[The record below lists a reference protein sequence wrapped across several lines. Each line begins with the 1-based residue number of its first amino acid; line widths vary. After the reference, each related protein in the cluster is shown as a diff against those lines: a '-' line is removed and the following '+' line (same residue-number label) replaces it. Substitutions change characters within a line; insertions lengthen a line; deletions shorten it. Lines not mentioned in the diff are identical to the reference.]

1 MGCSEVRDLPTA
13 MEIYKLL
20 PKKNCGECKFPTCLA
35 FAMQLANQKVALE
48 ACPYVSPE
56 AKAALEESGAPPIRL
71 VTFGSGELAAK
82 TGDETQLFRHDKTF
96 YHPTVI
102 GLVADDSEGLERMKA
117 KVEEAHGLS
126 FERVGQIIRVD
137 AVAIRHS
144 TGKVSDFIEAAKTA
158 CSKELPTILMTDDP
172 KAMEEAAGQC
182 KDRKPLLYKATP
194 SNFDAMLAVAKSSGC
209 PLVVGGASNLDELGQ
224 IADKAKASGVVDLV
238 LEPGYGTLTEML
250 ENMTTVRRAA
260 VKKKHRPLGYPTIS
274 VLGKDVPSELKA
286 ALGIAKYSSVVLMD
300 ELPKELVYPLMAL
313 RQNIFTD
320 PQVPIQVKPGVYTV
334 GEPTDKSPVMFTTN
348 FSLTYFTV
356 RADIEKSKLP
366 AWLLVIDTEGQ
377 SVMTAFAAGKLTA
390 ESVAKAME
398 DEKLKEKSSRG
409 EIIIPGMVSRMSG
422 KLNELTGM
430 KVTVGPR
437 ESSGLPKMM
446 KSLSG

>member
-1 MGCSEVRDLPTA
+1 VRDVPTA

-20 PKKNCGECKFPTCLA
+20 PKKNCGECKLPTCLA

-56 AKAALEESGAPPIRL
+56 AKAALEESGAPPIKL
-71 VTFGSGELAAK
+71 VTFGVGDRAVQV
-82 TGDETQLFRHDKTF
+82 GDETQLFRHDKTF

-102 GLVADDSEGLERMKA
+102 GLLADDGEGLDGMKA
-117 KVEEAHGLS
+117 KIDTAHATE
-126 FERVGQIIRVD
+126 FERVGQIVRVNC
-137 AVAIRHS
+137 VAIRHS
-144 TGKVSDFIEAAKTA
+144 SGSGDDFVEAVKAAAAKDLPIVVMCEDAALAAKAVDA
-158 CSKELPTILMTDDP
+158 CADK
-172 KAMEEAAGQC
+172 
-182 KDRKPLLYKATP
+182 KPLLYRATP
-194 SNFDAMLAVAKSSGC
+194 ANIDQMVELAKGKSL
-209 PLVVGGASNLDELGQ
+209 PLVIVGATSQDELSQ
-224 IADKAKASGVVDLV
+224 MADKAKKAGVADMV
-238 LEPGYGTLTEML
+238 LEPGDGPAAKIL
-250 ENMTTVRRAA
+250 ESMTAIRRAA
-260 VKKKHRPLGYPTIS
+260 IKSKFRPLGYPTALVVGS
-274 VLGKDVPSELKA
+274 SQADHMKA
-286 ALGIAKYSSVVLMD
+286 ALGVMKYSSIVLMED
-300 ELPKELVYPLMAL
+300 IPKELLHPLFAL

-320 PQVPIQVKPGVYTV
+320 PQVPIQVKPGLYAV

-366 AWLLVIDTEGQ
+366 AWMLVVDTEGQ
-377 SVMTAFAAGKLTA
+377 SVMTAFAAGKLTP
-390 ESVAKAME
+390 ESVAKAVE
-398 DEKLKEKSSRG
+398 DFKVKEKSARG

-422 KLNELTGM
+422 KLNELSGL